1 MMYCVFIEFSGVNM
15 TEIVLSNSST
25 AWTNKHSSSV
35 MRKSL
40 PNIPCVFSVWIH
52 CKWIRSTQK
61 NSRTHLSYGIRIWKA
76 LMLLAHIFVF
86 NKQNQH
92 FENVCA
98 LKRSQNSWSP
108 AFSTLTVWLV
118 LSENR
123 HWMWVR
129 CDSGTKQQEII

>member
-1 MMYCVFIEFSGVNM
+1 MFIEFSGVNM

-35 MRKSL
+35 MRKSP

-61 NSRTHLSYGIRIWKA
+61 THAHTFRMESEFEK
-76 LMLLAHIFVF
+76 LLCSAHIFVF

-118 LSENR
+118 LSENH